1 MEEGVVGVGGVA
13 ERDRG
18 EVVGE
23 AGEGDDAFRPGE
35 MGVRYGYVDGWVMR
49 MAGFVRQGS
58 GYTSH
63 WRDHGM
69 LGP

>member
-1 MEEGVVGVGGVA
+1 MEERVVGVGRVA

-18 EVVGE
+18 KIVRE

-35 MGVRYGYVDGWVMR
+35 MDVRYGYVDGWVMR
-49 MAGFVRQGS
+49 VAGFGRQGS

-63 WRDHGM
+63 WRGHGM